1 LTKIIL
7 IGGASGTGKSSLS
20 KKVANKFDYHHT
32 LGTGFV
38 RQIVRGFIPQNK
50 NQYLHTY
57 SYDETLDIKGFELLI
72 EQSKPLVKPI
82 ISCIERA
89 RNEGTKL
96 IVEGTAIIPSL
107 FNGLDCDIKV
117 ILNNLNE
124 EKHLEMVRG
133 DSHAKRV
140 IDKKQFQNIRRI
152 QNKFIEDA
160 KKSGWLTLDSD
171 SAFEE
176 ISKLII

>member
-1 LTKIIL
+1 M

-20 KKVANKFDYHHT
+20 KKLANKFKYHHT

-38 RQIVRGFIPQNK
+38 REIVRGFIPQNK

-57 SYDETLDIKGFELLI
+57 SYDETLDKEGFELLI

-107 FNGLDCDIKV
+107 FDELDSDIKV

-124 EKHLEMVRG
+124 EKHLEMLRG
-133 DSHAKRV
+133 DSHSKRV
-140 IDKKQFQNIRRI
+140 IAKKQFKNIRKI
-152 QNKFIEDA
+152 QNKFVDNA
-160 KKSGWLTLDSD
+160 KKSGWPILNSY